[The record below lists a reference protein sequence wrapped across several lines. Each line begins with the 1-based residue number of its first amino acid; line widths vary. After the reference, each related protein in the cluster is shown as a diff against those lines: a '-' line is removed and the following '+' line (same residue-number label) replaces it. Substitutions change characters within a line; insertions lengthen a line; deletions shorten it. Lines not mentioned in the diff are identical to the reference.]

1 MSSATHRIATLLVRA
16 RALDERVEERARA
29 GLPCD
34 RDAQEASAIR
44 WAVDRLRPRFA
55 EAATRADERA
65 QEILARRTRPRLDF
79 LASLCDLLHLE
90 RGSAPPAV
98 LDAVREVVA
107 FVDAL
112 RGIVDPEG
120 AIGLGLEEIVEDLER
135 AWGQAIAEAAR
146 AEGGFRRTR
155 PRLDFL
161 ASLCELLHLEPG
173 SAPPAVLDRLR
184 ELIAERDALAAGR
197 EIERSGLAAFVRSMN
212 AEGIDNPSE
221 TG

>member
-79 LASLCDLLHLE
+79 LASLC
-90 RGSAPPAV
+90 
-98 LDAVREVVA
+98 
-107 FVDAL
+107 
-112 RGIVDPEG
+112 
-120 AIGLGLEEIVEDLER
+120 
-135 AWGQAIAEAAR
+135 
-146 AEGGFRRTR
+146 
-155 PRLDFL
+155 
-161 ASLCELLHLEPG
+161 ELLHLEPG